1 MKKIIFLLLA
11 TIAAFT
17 ASATTFTI
25 DVDNAANVEVGYNY
39 SMWGMTFPRYVEL
52 QDGINNV
59 DIPETSFFC
68 KANSPAV
75 IDEITKD
82 GVAVTDFDNIAVED
96 GVNIVIR
103 THVDIV
109 EGTCTVNC
117 DEPSQVSLFVG
128 ENQIPL
134 TANTQTIDFIEGDA
148 FTIENIVGSEGLA
161 SVKLNGEAQSASMGG
176 AYYLYGVKDG
186 DVIDIKVVKEQFDV
200 TFTFS
205 DDAAREYITSVEVNN
220 EPVSDYESGLRVD
233 DGSYVT
239 LKVNESITNM
249 EVRANGEVLT
259 VSPFFHDISFT
270 VSKDTEVTVTKLDV
284 PEPQT
289 IVANVNVDNAQNVDL
304 YYLKPNAMFPWMT
317 SKSYFNL
324 VDGENEVEIP
334 EGITMIYAKAKDE
347 CELTSVKLNG
357 EEVAFDASEE
367 AYPFE
372 VSDEMNIVITSK
384 TLTAS
389 ASFTLIC
396 ADPSKISVTLGG
408 RYCDI
413 TDETEQTIAFIPE
426 TNPNLIIEAANNDE
440 APIKEVLHNDQP
452 VSEQGTGFGGSP
464 YYEITD
470 LQDGDKVEVLFATT
484 YNVTFSFGEGADESY
499 IEDVVLGDS
508 KIDNYK
514 EGFSAP
520 EGSIVMINVNRN
532 VTGQKIFVNGEAQ
545 EPNEYNFV
553 TFTVVSDTEVV
564 VAPEI
569 PMYSV
574 TFNYAEGADTDFI
587 TRVVVNDTEE
597 ENFKD
602 GLSVPEDA
610 MVYIY
615 VNASIRNNEIAIDDT
630 KLTPDE
636 NSCVSFRVTGN
647 SEVVV
652 KLSTSILS
660 IMGIENGV
668 VDVYTT
674 NGILVK
680 ANASS
685 VELNNL
691 DAGIYIING
700 KKVMITK

>member
-1 MKKIIFLLLA
+1 MKKLIFLLLM
-11 TIAAFT
+11 TIATFY

-39 SMWGMTFPRYVEL
+39 TMWGMTFPRYVDL
-52 QDGINNV
+52 QNGLNDV

-68 KANSPAV
+68 RANSPAV
-75 IDEITKD
+75 IEEITKD
-82 GVAVTDFDNIAVED
+82 GVQVTDYDDISVED

-128 ENQIPL
+128 DNQVAL
-134 TANTQTIDFIEGDA
+134 TSNHQTIDFIEGDA
-148 FTIENIVGSEGLA
+148 FTIENIVGTEGLA

-176 AYYLYGVKDG
+176 AYYLYGVKNG

-220 EPVSDYESGLRVD
+220 EPVSDFESGLRVD

-239 LKVNESITNM
+239 LKVNESITNV

-357 EEVAFDASEE
+357 EDVTFDASEE

-372 VSDEMNIVITSK
+372 VSEEMNIVITSK

-396 ADPSKISVTLGG
+396 SDPSKISVTLGG

-413 TDETEQTIAFIPE
+413 TDETEQTISFIPE

-452 VSEQGTGFGGSP
+452 VSKQGTGFGGSP

-484 YNVTFSFGEGADESY
+484 YSVTFSFGEGADENY
-499 IEDVVLGDS
+499 IEDVVLGD
-508 KIDNYK
+508 KKVDNYK
-514 EGFSAP
+514 EGFTAA
-520 EGSIVMINVNRN
+520 EGSTVMINVNTN

-545 EPNEYNFV
+545 VPNAYNFI
-553 TFTVVSDTEVV
+553 TFTVESDTEVLL
-564 VAPEI
+564 APEI

-615 VNASIRNNEIAIDDT
+615 VNASIKNNEIAIDDT

-636 NSCVSFRVTGN
+636 NSCVSFRVTGD

-660 IMGIENGV
+660 ITGIENGV

-685 VELNNL
+685 ADLNNL

-700 KKVMITK
+700 KKIMITK